1 MQHDTISHYR
11 QTDVSVLFAEEE
23 HLRPGAVSG
32 TQVHSNYIIECCTTG
47 KGTVTINGKTFSIRP
62 GDCYVLLPGVATQ
75 FRCDRE
81 DPRGGYWCVLEGF
94 EVAQVLKQTGITPE
108 TPFLPPALFES
119 IKWWLQLMAQHWPCK
134 DAGAQLRQTACAYGL
149 LGALLQNRPAPDN
162 TGLIDKAVG
171 YMQANYYEDVSVEQI
186 ARQAGLERTYFSHLF
201 KEKTGQTPHRYLTQI
216 RIRKACQLLELGKYT
231 VSEVSYLVGLAPHN
245 FSRQFKQEL
254 GITAQ
259 QYVAALKSGT
269 ITTGSPAK

>member
-1 MQHDTISHYR
+1 MQQEPYSHYHPS
-11 QTDVSVLFAEEE
+11 DVSVLFAEEE
-23 HLRPGAVSG
+23 HLRPGAISG

-47 KGTVTINGKTFSIRP
+47 KGSVTINGKTFSIHA
-62 GDCYVLLPGVATQ
+62 GNCYVLFPGCTTQ
-75 FRCDRE
+75 FHCDRE

-94 EVAQVLKQTGITPE
+94 DVGQALKQSGITPE
-108 TPFLPPALFES
+108 APFLPASLFES
-119 IKWWLQLMAQHWPCK
+119 VKWWLQLMVQHWSCK

-162 TGLIDKAVG
+162 AGLIDKTIG
-171 YMQANYYEDVSVEQI
+171 YMQTNYYVNLSVEQI

-216 RIRKACQLLELGKYT
+216 RIRKACQLLDSGKYT
-231 VSEVSYLVGLAPHN
+231 ISEVSYLVGLTPHN

-259 QYVAALKSGT
+259 QYVAERNGSMVT
-269 ITTGSPAK
+269 IGKQE